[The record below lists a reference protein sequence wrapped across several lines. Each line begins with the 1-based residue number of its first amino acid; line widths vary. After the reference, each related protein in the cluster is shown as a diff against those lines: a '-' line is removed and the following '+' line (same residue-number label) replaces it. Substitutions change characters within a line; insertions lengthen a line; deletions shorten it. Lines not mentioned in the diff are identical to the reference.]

1 MMKPDPMPQP
11 VLMNTVA
18 LRAVS
23 IALRAGKVFASCAS
37 RPLSVCADGPA
48 ADGACGATPIC
59 AAPVAAAAGAASVA
73 GASARPRRK
82 YQASAVL
89 SIAVMASAPQP
100 KPVSGLSWLGSPER
114 LWVHPRFLGEFSEK
128 NPHQCKFNLVV

>member
-23 IALRAGKVFASCAS
+23 IALRAGKVFASWAS
-37 RPLSVCADGPA
+37 RPRSACGDGPA
-48 ADGACGATPIC
+48 DNG
-59 AAPVAAAAGAASVA
+59 AGAAGPIGASVATVASAGSVA
-73 GASARPRRK
+73 GAIACPRRK

-89 SIAVMASAPQP
+89 SIAVRARAPQP
-100 KPVSGLSWLGSPER
+100 KPVSAPSSRAPPER
-114 LWVHPRFLGEFSEK
+114 LGIDA
-128 NPHQCKFNLVV
+128 

>member
-23 IALRAGKVFASCAS
+23 IALRAGKVLASWAS
-37 RPLSVCADGPA
+37 RPRGGGGAAPA
-48 ADGACGATPIC
+48 ANGAGGAGPIG
-59 AAPVAAAAGAASVA
+59 AASVAAVAGAASVA
-73 GASARPRRK
+73 GAIAWPRKK

-89 SIAVMASAPQP
+89 SIAVRASAPQP
-100 KPVSGLSWLGSPER
+100 KPAAAGSSCAPPER
-114 LWVHPRFLGEFSEK
+114 LAIAA
-128 NPHQCKFNLVV
+128 

>member
-23 IALRAGKVFASCAS
+23 IALRAGKVLASWAS
-37 RPLSVCADGPA
+37 RPRSACGDGPA
-48 ADGACGATPIC
+48 ANGAGGAGPI
-59 AAPVAAAAGAASVA
+59 GAASVA
-73 GASARPRRK
+73 AVAGAASAAGAIACPRRK

-89 SIAVMASAPQP
+89 SIAVRASAPQP
-100 KPVSGLSWLGSPER
+100 KPVSARSSRPPPER
-114 LWVHPRFLGEFSEK
+114 LAVDAPCLADFAKKIPPEAPFDLS
-128 NPHQCKFNLVV
+128 

>member
-23 IALRAGKVFASCAS
+23 IALRAGKVFASWAS
-37 RPLSVCADGPA
+37 RPRGAWGHGPA
-48 ADGACGATPIC
+48 DNGAGAAGPI
-59 AAPVAAAAGAASVA
+59 GAASVA
-73 GASARPRRK
+73 TVAGAGSVAGAIACPRRK

-89 SIAVMASAPQP
+89 SIAVRASAPQP
-100 KPVSGLSWLGSPER
+100 NPVSAPSSRAPPER
-114 LWVHPRFLGEFSEK
+114 LGTDA
-128 NPHQCKFNLVV
+128 

>member
-23 IALRAGKVFASCAS
+23 IALRAGKVFASWAS
-37 RPLSVCADGPA
+37 RPRSACAAGPA
-48 ADGACGATPIC
+48 ENGAGGGLPRGA
-59 AAPVAAAAGAASVA
+59 AAVAALAGEA
-73 GASARPRRK
+73 GVPGARAFPRRK

-89 SIAVMASAPQP
+89 SIAVRASAPQP
-100 KPVSGLSWLGSPER
+100 KPASAPS
-114 LWVHPRFLGEFSEK
+114 
-128 NPHQCKFNLVV
+128 